1 MRKCRFCAEEIQ
13 DATVVC
19 KHCGRDLI
27 PGRTAATAQGPSRP
41 TPASSAPQ
49 KVTVTGADPF
59 AAYHTPIQGKK
70 AGSITVV
77 GYMGIGLGV
86 LLVIVAGFALV
97 VAPPAQAGGGFLIAL
112 VGVGVAVA
120 SYLWVRR

>member
-13 DATVVC
+13 DAAVVC

-27 PGRTAATAQGPSRP
+27 PGRATAS
-41 TPASSAPQ
+41 PAQ
-49 KVTVTGADPF
+49 KVTITGADPF

-70 AGSITVV
+70 TGAITVV

-86 LLVIVAGFALV
+86 LIVLVGIVALFAGTD
-97 VAPPAQAGGGFLIAL
+97 AGAGGFLLSLIGA
-112 VGVGVAVA
+112 GVAVA

>member
-13 DATVVC
+13 EAAVVC

-27 PGRTAATAQGPSRP
+27 PGRATASP
-41 TPASSAPQ
+41 TQ
-49 KVTVTGADPF
+49 KVTVTGVDPF
-59 AAYHTPIQGKK
+59 ASYHTAIQGKK
-70 AGSITVV
+70 AGQITVV

-86 LLVIVAGFALV
+86 LIVLVGGVALFQSTDNGE
-97 VAPPAQAGGGFLIAL
+97 GGFLLGL
-112 VGVGVAVA
+112 VGVGVTVA